1 LGGANLGPDA
11 NEESNVKH
19 GLQIALV
26 LVAMLAA
33 EACAK
38 PSPPQGVVYQQDIE
52 YGRTGDVLLRLDLAR
67 PEKSGSPSPAV
78 VVIHGGAWR
87 AGHRAQHT
95 DIIFQLAQ
103 RGYVAATISYR
114 FCPRCPFPAQVE
126 DAKCAVRFLRA
137 HADKYQIDKDRI
149 GAIGASAGGHLAM
162 MLGVMGRE
170 DGLEGDGGWAD
181 QPSQVQAVVAFFGPT
196 NLLADDMPAPTAP
209 LLRDFIGGNKQEK
222 REAYLRASPIRYV
235 SRGDAPLLMLQGTK
249 DPLVPHTQAVA
260 MAEALSQQGVP
271 GRVELYIG
279 AAHGWGG
286 KDLQHSLQQA
296 YEFFDNQ
303 LRK

>member
-1 LGGANLGPDA
+1 
-11 NEESNVKH
+11 
-19 GLQIALV
+19 
-26 LVAMLAA
+26 LAA

-38 PSPPQGVVYQQDIE
+38 PVPPQGIVYEQDVQ
-52 YGRTGDVLLRLDLAR
+52 YGRTGDVSLHLDLAR
-67 PEKSGSPSPAV
+67 PEKANGSLPAI

-87 AGHRAQHT
+87 AGHRSQHT

-114 FCPRCPFPAQVE
+114 FCPRHRFPAQVE

-137 HADKYQIDKDRI
+137 HAEKYQIDKDRV
-149 GAIGASAGGHLAM
+149 GAIGASAGAHLAM
-162 MLGVMGRE
+162 MLGTMGKE
-170 DGLEGDGGWAD
+170 DGLEGDGGWPD
-181 QPSQVQAVVAFFGPT
+181 QSSQVQAVVAFFGPT
-196 NLLADDMPAPTAP
+196 NLLADDMPAPTVP
-209 LLRDFIGGNKQEK
+209 LLRDFIGGNKNEK
-222 REAYLRASPIRYV
+222 REIYLRASPIRYV
-235 SRGDAPLLMLQGTK
+235 SPGDAPLLMLQGTK

-260 MAEALSQQGVP
+260 MAEALSKQGVP

-286 KDLQHSLQQA
+286 KDLQHSLHQA
-296 YEFFDNQ
+296 YAFFDSH